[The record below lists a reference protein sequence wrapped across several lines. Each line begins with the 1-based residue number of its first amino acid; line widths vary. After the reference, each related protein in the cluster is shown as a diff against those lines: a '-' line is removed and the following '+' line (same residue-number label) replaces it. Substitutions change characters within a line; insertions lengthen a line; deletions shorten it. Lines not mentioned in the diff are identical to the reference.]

1 MVLLEGL
8 HHISLGCSD
17 LKRSIEFYQ
26 DLMDFELQEESERHA
41 VLKLDPI
48 SIRLNFIE
56 GYKSGVKN
64 PGEASLAFI
73 LDVDDFT
80 DAIKE
85 LEESNIEIV
94 KGPVMIDGGESILIT
109 DPDGNFIEFFYNE

>member
-17 LKRSIEFYQ
+17 LKKSIEFYT
-26 DLMDFELQEESERHA
+26 DLMDFEVQEESENHA
-41 VLKLDPI
+41 VLRLDPV
-48 SIRLNFIE
+48 SIRLNQIS
-56 GYKSGVKN
+56 GYKSSISN

-85 LEESNIEIV
+85 LEERSIEIV
-94 KGPVMIDGGESILIT
+94 KGPVMIEGGESILIT

>member
-17 LKRSIEFYQ
+17 LKRSIEFYS
-26 DLMDFELQEESERHA
+26 DLMDFEVQEASDHHA
-41 VLKLDPI
+41 VLRLDPV
-48 SIRLNFIE
+48 SIRLNQIE
-56 GYKSGVKN
+56 GYKSSINN
-64 PGEASLAFI
+64 PGEASLSFI

-85 LEESNIEIV
+85 LEENNIEIIQ
-94 KGPVMIDGGESILIT
+94 GPVMIENGESILIS
-109 DPDGNFIEFFYNE
+109 DPDGNFIEFFYKE